1 MEEWIRRSPGRPKIA
16 DKSREQKILFD
27 CGVRLPSPNR
37 HTASGRRKAAARRSG
52 GDGYENK

>member
-27 CGVRLPSPNR
+27 CRVWERLPSPKSSYVR
-37 HTASGRRKAAARRSG
+37 QAVEEKLQRDEVEARR
-52 GDGYENK
+52 